1 MPRFCL
7 DVIFSVAN
15 VQMRINLPTPPVI
28 IDGRI
33 FSGSAQKT
41 RNCDRET
48 MAAVGV
54 SFSKAGFV
62 ALVAGFLSAHPEM
75 AVSQPPAATSHRA
88 CVYSLAV
95 PNSGERLCITRET
108 YGRDLCVAIDH
119 FARENDLPPEY
130 FARLIWRESGFR
142 AGAISPKGAQ
152 GIAQFMPDTAR
163 LRGLRDSFDV
173 LESLKESARYLD
185 ELRTRFGNLGL
196 AAAAYNAGEQGLAV
210 YLDTGLLPFETRSYV
225 LAITS
230 STIEQWK
237 NDPPGDAAQ
246 FLNPDKPFVD
256 SCIELA
262 SKRRLTETASVQ
274 QGTWAPWGAQLA
286 AHSNDAAALRLFS
299 AVARQLPTPL
309 ASEEPVVVRVRDRSF
324 GFRPRYAA
332 RIGRQTRAEADRVC
346 VTVRAAGAACTV
358 FRN

>member
-1 MPRFCL
+1 
-7 DVIFSVAN
+7 
-15 VQMRINLPTPPVI
+15 
-28 IDGRI
+28 
-33 FSGSAQKT
+33 
-41 RNCDRET
+41 

-54 SFSKAGFV
+54 SFGKAGIV
-62 ALVAGFLSAHPEM
+62 MVVAGFLLAFPRMAH
-75 AVSQPPAATSHRA
+75 SQPPAATSHRV

-119 FARENDLPPEY
+119 FARENHLPPEY
-130 FARLIWRESGFR
+130 FARLIWRESRFR

-152 GIAQFMPDTAR
+152 GIAQFMPHTAR

-196 AAAAYNAGEQGLAV
+196 AAAAYNAGEQGLAD
-210 YLDTGLLPFETRSYV
+210 YLDKGLLPFETRSYV
-225 LAITS
+225 LAITAN
-230 STIEQWK
+230 TIEQWK
-237 NDPPGDAAQ
+237 NNPPDEAAQ
-246 FLNPDKPFVD
+246 FLTSDKPFID
-256 SCIELA
+256 GCIELA

-274 QGTWAPWGAQLA
+274 QGPWAPWGAQLA
-286 AHSNDAAALRLFS
+286 AHNNDAAALRLFS
-299 AVARQLPTPL
+299 AAARQLPASL
-309 ASEEPVVVRVRDRSF
+309 AGEEPVIVRVRDRSF

-332 RIGRQTRAEADRVC
+332 RIGRQTRAEADKVC